1 MRKLVE
7 AGTVPPLGQFYGLK
21 TDQLTLQHH
30 AVSFAYVDFLI
41 SKYGGPK
48 LRDVIRLIKAK
59 TPTNE
64 ALKKVYKMSVLN
76 IDEPFRAW
84 VQENYPLK

>member
-1 MRKLVE
+1 MAKQVTFVVKSSKDYWVVQKEGKKAPESRHKKKE
-7 AGTVPPLGQFYGLK
+7 AAFKKGRSMAKRAGGILK
-21 TDQLTLQHH
+21 
-30 AVSFAYVDFLI
+30 
-41 SKYGGPK
+41 
-48 LRDVIRLIKAK
+48 IKAK